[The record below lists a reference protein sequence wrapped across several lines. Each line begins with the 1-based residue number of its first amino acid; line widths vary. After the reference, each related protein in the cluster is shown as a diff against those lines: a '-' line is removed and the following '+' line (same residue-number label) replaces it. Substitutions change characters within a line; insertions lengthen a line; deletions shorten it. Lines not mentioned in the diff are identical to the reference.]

1 MKLRKLAVV
10 TDERRMVDSDEP
22 AGKLAIRPRG
32 GGETGGAYGEH
43 TFRDRPGT
51 DNGPDGGF
59 LIDMSQHTFAFGDRI
74 QHAGCPEW
82 GVGTVTRVQNLV
94 QDGTKCQRLSARFER
109 AGLKTVSTAVADIRP
124 ADANGTTATPP
135 DERANEPGSATDHLE
150 GKPLKDIFGVLPEAS
165 RDPFASLADR
175 VKATMELYRFTP
187 SGGSLLDWAS
197 VQTRLS
203 DPLSRY
209 SRAEMEQE
217 FTRFA
222 HERDN
227 HLRALIREAH
237 RSRDEAALA
246 ALKNPTKHAS
256 DAVKRFNGKR

>member
-1 MKLRKLAVV
+1 
-10 TDERRMVDSDEP
+10 
-22 AGKLAIRPRG
+22 
-32 GGETGGAYGEH
+32 
-43 TFRDRPGT
+43 
-51 DNGPDGGF
+51 
-59 LIDMSQHTFAFGDRI
+59 MSQHTFAFGDRI
-74 QHAGCPEW
+74 EHAGCPEW

-94 QDGTKCQRLSARFER
+94 QNGTRCQRISARFER

-124 ADANGTTATPP
+124 ADANGAP
-135 DERANEPGSATDHLE
+135 DDTQLSPDTGPGSDSLDHLE
-150 GKPLKDIFGVLPEAS
+150 GKALKDIFGVLPEPA

-175 VKATMELYRFTP
+175 VKATMELYRFTS

-227 HLRALIREAH
+227 HLRSLIREAH

-246 ALKNPTKHAS
+246 ALKNPPRHAAH
-256 DAVKRFNGKR
+256 AVKRFNG